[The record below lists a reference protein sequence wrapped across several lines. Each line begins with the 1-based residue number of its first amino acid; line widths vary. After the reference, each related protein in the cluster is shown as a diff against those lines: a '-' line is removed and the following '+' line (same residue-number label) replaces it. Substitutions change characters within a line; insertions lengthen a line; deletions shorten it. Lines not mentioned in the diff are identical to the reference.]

1 MIQYDVSMHL
11 NRPVEEVFAF
21 LSDASKHPTW
31 QSDLIES
38 EQLTDGPLR
47 VGTRI
52 REVRRLG
59 RRPTAYE
66 GEVIDC
72 EPNKRFALQVMTGPH
87 VTPSYTF
94 AVADGGT
101 RLRYQFVLRTNGMM
115 RLLEPLIVRSMRTQ
129 SASDFR
135 RLKGILE
142 R

>member
-1 MIQYDVSMHL
+1 MHL
-11 NRPVEEVFAF
+11 DCPVEEVFAF
-21 LSDASKHPTW
+21 LSDASKHPSW

-38 EQLTDGPLR
+38 EQLSDGSMH

-66 GEVIDC
+66 GEVTEF
-72 EPNKRFALQVMTGPH
+72 EPNKRFALQVMTGLH

-94 AVADGGT
+94 AEEDGGT
-101 RLRYQFVLRTNGMM
+101 RLRFEFVMRTTGMK
-115 RLLEPLIVRSMRTQ
+115 RLLAPLIVRSMRKQ
-129 SASDFR
+129 SASDFE
-135 RLKGILE
+135 RLKSILE

>member
-11 NRPVEEVFAF
+11 NRSVEEVFAF
-21 LSDASKHPTW
+21 LSDASKHSSW

-66 GEVIDC
+66 GEVIDF

-87 VTPSYTF
+87 VTASYTLTGE
-94 AVADGGT
+94 DGGT
-101 RLRYQFVLRTNGMM
+101 RLRFQFVMRTNGMM
-115 RLLEPLIVRSMRTQ
+115 RLLEPLIVRSMRKQ
-129 SASDFR
+129 SASDFG
-135 RLKGILE
+135 RLKSILE